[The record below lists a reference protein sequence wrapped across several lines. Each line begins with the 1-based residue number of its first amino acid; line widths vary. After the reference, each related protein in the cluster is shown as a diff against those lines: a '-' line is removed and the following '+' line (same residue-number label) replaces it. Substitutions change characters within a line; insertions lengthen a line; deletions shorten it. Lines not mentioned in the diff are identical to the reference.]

1 MSTTFEEFQEK
12 FETDRLLIARSAH
25 WTWSARAKH
34 TTLGAGVLSL
44 NRYCTAFSDITPEEA
59 IDLAVIS
66 KTIETKVKQ
75 AFKAETFNYL
85 MLMMVDAHLHY
96 HVIPRYSGPR
106 EFAGRTW
113 TDSGWPA
120 LPALKDS
127 PDLSE
132 DHALIAIIKALK
144 ST

>member
-1 MSTTFEEFQEK
+1 MSTTFKEFQEK

-44 NRYCTAFSDITPEEA
+44 NRYCTAFSDITAEEA
-59 IDLAVIS
+59 ADLATIS
-66 KTIETKVKQ
+66 KTIETKLKV
-75 AFKAETFNYL
+75 AFKAEKFNYL

-96 HVIPRYSGPR
+96 HVIPRYSGTR
-106 EFAGRTW
+106 EFAERTW
-113 TDSGWPA
+113 ADTGWPA

-127 PDLSE
+127 PDLTE
-132 DHALIAIIKALK
+132 DSVLISIIETLK
-144 ST
+144 NT